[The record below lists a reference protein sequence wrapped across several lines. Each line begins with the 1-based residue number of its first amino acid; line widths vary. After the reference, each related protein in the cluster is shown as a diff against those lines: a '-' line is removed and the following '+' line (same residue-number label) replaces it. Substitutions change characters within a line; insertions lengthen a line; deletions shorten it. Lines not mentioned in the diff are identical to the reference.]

1 MGDKRIIDLDNS
13 ATVSDS
19 DYLAIDNSTTGT
31 HKLAAKV
38 ILDKIAAKGGALNY
52 DTSTSMLQLLD
63 QAGGSVLSQVEIQ
76 GGGGGGGTTYT
87 INVSTTE
94 TTLYGETVTATYG
107 ASSKTAT
114 FSNSGAATITIN
126 DYTGDVTLSASD
138 GTNTATATVSI
149 VSGTTSYSATLAF
162 AQIYGISWDGSS
174 SSAWTRTDAAELFS
188 DPVPAVSNGN
198 GSSPFDNILP
208 WSGMEK
214 VTDASAGVLVKIPK
228 YYYKWTKTGSA
239 MTLQISAKQFSG
251 SHVSP
256 AHADRGDGHG
266 ERDYVYVGRYH
277 CGASDYKSATGVA
290 PKVSV
295 TRDAAR
301 TAIKA
306 LGTGIY
312 QYDFAMYW
320 TIMMLYLVE
329 YADWNSQAKIGYG
342 CAPTGSTSAV
352 RNMGYTD
359 AMVYHTG
366 TDQASRTTYGGTQY
380 RYIEGLWD
388 NCFDWCDGIYFSG
401 ADVLIINT
409 PNNFSDTTGGT
420 KVGERATSGNEIKSF
435 FVPSTSGLEWA
446 LYPNEVT
453 SDSNYA
459 TYVCD
464 YCNYNASGVVLY
476 VGGNYNQ
483 FQNYGAFFLGG
494 NGQASGSGAGIG
506 ARLQKLPN

>member
-38 ILDKIAAKGGALNY
+38 ILDKIAVKGGALNY
-52 DTSTSMLQLLD
+52 DTSTSKLQLLD
-63 QAGGSVLSQVEIQ
+63 QAGGSVLSEVEIQ
-76 GGGGGGGTTYT
+76 GGGGGGTTYT

-138 GTNTATATVSI
+138 GTDTATATVSI

-214 VTDASAGVLVKIPK
+214 VTDASAGVLVRIPK

-239 MTLQISAKQFSG
+239 MTLQISSKQFSG

-409 PNNFSDTTGGT
+409 PNNFSDSTGGT

-435 FVPSTSGLEWA
+435 FVPSASGLEWA
-446 LYPNEVT
+446 LYPDDVV
-453 SDSNYA
+453 SDSNYE

-464 YCNYNASGVVLY
+464 YCDYVASGVVLY
-476 VGGNYNQ
+476 VGGNYSQ
-483 FQNYGAFFLGG
+483 SQYCGAFYLGG
-494 NGQASGSGAGIG
+494 SGQASYSYAGIG

>member
-1 MGDKRIIDLDNS
+1 MANKRIIDLNNS
-13 ATVSDS
+13 TTVSDS
-19 DYLAIDNSTTGT
+19 DYFATDNSTTGT

-63 QAGGSVLSQVEIQ
+63 EAGGSVLSQVEIQ
-76 GGGGGGGTTYT
+76 GGGGGGTTYT
-87 INVSTTE
+87 ISVTTTE
-94 TTLYGETVTATYG
+94 STLYGQTVTATYG

-114 FSNSGAATITIN
+114 FSGSGAATISIT
-126 DYTGDVTLSASD
+126 DYTGDVTLSATD
-138 GTNTATATVSI
+138 GTKTATTTVTI
-149 VSGTTSYSATLAF
+149 VSGTTSYSASLAF
-162 AQIYGISWDGSS
+162 SQIYGISWDGSS
-174 SSAWTRTDAAELFS
+174 SSAWTRTDAAALFA
-188 DPVPAVSNGN
+188 DPTPAVSNGN

-228 YYYKWTKTGSA
+228 YYYKWTKSGAA
-239 MTLQISAKQFSG
+239 MTLQISSESFSG

-256 AHADRGDGHG
+256 AHANRGDGHG

-277 CGASDYKSATGVA
+277 CSTSDYKSTTGVL

-306 LGTGIY
+306 LGTGVY

-352 RNMGYTD
+352 RNVGYTD

-388 NCFDWCDGIYFSG
+388 NCFDWVDGIYFSG
-401 ADVLIINT
+401 ADVLIIDN
-409 PNNFSDTTGGT
+409 PANFSDSTGGT
-420 KVGERATSGNEIKSF
+420 KVGERATTSNDIKSF
-435 FVPSTSGLEWA
+435 FVPSVSGLEWA
-446 LYPNEVT
+446 LYPNDVVA
-453 SDSNYA
+453 DSNYE

-464 YCNYNASGVVLY
+464 HCSYYASGVVLRA
-476 VGGNYNQ
+476 GGFYNQ
-483 FQNYGAFFLGG
+483 SQYHGAFYLVGYY
-494 NGQASGSGAGIG
+494 QASSSDANVG